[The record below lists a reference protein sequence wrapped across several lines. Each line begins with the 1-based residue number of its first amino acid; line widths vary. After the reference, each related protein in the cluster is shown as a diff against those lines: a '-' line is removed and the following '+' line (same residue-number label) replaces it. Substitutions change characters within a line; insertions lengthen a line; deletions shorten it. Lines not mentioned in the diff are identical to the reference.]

1 MRRFCAV
8 FLFSALSL
16 PAQTAWT
23 QWGGPNRNFIVES
36 APLADSWPAAGPKLL
51 WKRPLGEG
59 YSSLLIENGV
69 LYTMYGATGSE
80 VVLAADAQTGKT
92 LWEHSTPITFRT
104 DAPEMGNGPF
114 ATGLL
119 TRERL
124 ITAGAT
130 GRLQCLDKK
139 SGKVIWTKL
148 LYTELNG
155 TRLVYGYASS
165 PIAYRDLVIV
175 PAGGKGHA
183 LIALRVA
190 DGSIAWQSLDF
201 TNAYS
206 SPVLVNV
213 DGLDQLVTLMDG
225 YVFSV
230 NPLNGDLQWQI
241 PHQADYG
248 LNVSTPLWLPGKR
261 LFVSAEYNAG
271 SRMIAL
277 RREGNRVLASQSW
290 DSNKLRLH
298 HGNAIPAGGNLYFSS
313 GGKGSVAVLTTVEIE
328 SGKIINQNRT
338 FSKASFVKAGDK
350 IIVIDQDGDVAL
362 AKPGPQGLDVIS
374 RVSLLTSN
382 AWTPPTLAG
391 SRLYLR
397 DRNQMM
403 ALELAK

>member
-1 MRRFCAV
+1 MTR
-8 FLFSALSL
+8 LWALSLLCALLL

-23 QWGGPNRNFIVES
+23 QWGGPNRNFIVD
-36 APLADSWPAAGPKLL
+36 AVPIADSWPASGPRLL

-69 LYTMYGATGSE
+69 LYTMYGTQGRE

-92 LWEHSTPITFRT
+92 LWEHSTPISFRS
-104 DAPEMGNGPF
+104 DAPEMGNGPY

-119 TRERL
+119 VRDRL
-124 ITAGAT
+124 VTAGAT
-130 GRLQCLDKK
+130 GLLQCLDKK
-139 SGKVIWTKL
+139 SGKPLWTKHL
-148 LYTELNG
+148 DNDFKA

-165 PIAYRDLVIV
+165 PIAYRDLLIV
-175 PAGGKGHA
+175 PAGGKGRA
-183 LIALRVA
+183 LIAFRIS
-190 DGSIAWQSLDF
+190 DGSIAWQALDF

-206 SPVLVNV
+206 SPVLINV

-225 YVFSV
+225 FVFAV

-241 PHQADYG
+241 PHHADYG
-248 LNVSTPLWLPGKR
+248 LNVSTPLWLPGNR
-261 LFVSAEYNAG
+261 LFVSAEYDAG

-277 RREGNRVLASQSW
+277 RRDGNRVLASQLW

-313 GGKGSVAVLTTVEIE
+313 GGKGSVAILTTVEIA
-328 SGKIINQNRT
+328 SGKILNQNRT
-338 FSKASFVKAGDK
+338 FSKATFVQSGGK
-350 IIVIDQDGDVAL
+350 IIVIDQDGDLAL

-374 RVSLLTSN
+374 RASLLTSN

-403 ALELAK
+403 ALDLSK